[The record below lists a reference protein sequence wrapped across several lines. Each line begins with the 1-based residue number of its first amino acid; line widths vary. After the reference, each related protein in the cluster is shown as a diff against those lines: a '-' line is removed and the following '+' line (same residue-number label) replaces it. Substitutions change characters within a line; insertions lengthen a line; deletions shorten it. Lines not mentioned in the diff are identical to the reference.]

1 MTRLLIIGGSDAGI
15 SAALRARELDAAV
28 EPTIIMA
35 DQFPNF
41 SICGLPFFISGEV
54 LDWRN
59 LAHRTAEEITGQG
72 IHVRMNHWAETIDP
86 VQKMVTVKDPS
97 GQRQF
102 LSYDKLILGTG
113 GTSVYPHL
121 PGLDLP
127 GVYPLRWMAD
137 SFAVH
142 KQVTEQ
148 APQQAVIIGAGYIGL
163 EMADALTL
171 RGLGVTLIQR
181 SESILKTVDPSLSQL
196 VQDEL
201 QRRGVEVVTGVSVRQ
216 IESKENRLVVSD
228 ANGLKRVTD
237 LVIVAVGVN
246 PSTQLAQTAGI
257 QTGIRGAIQ
266 VNRRM
271 ETNFSDI
278 YAAGDCVE
286 TYHRLLKQNTYL
298 PLGTTAHKQGRI
310 AGENA
315 VGGSREFEGSLGT
328 QVVKIFDVAAARTGL
343 RDDDAAA
350 AGFNPVTVET
360 EAWDHKV
367 YYPGAHKLRIRV
379 TGDRTS
385 GRLLGAQIAGH
396 YQGEVAKRIDIFAT
410 ALFHHM
416 TVDAINDLDLSYT
429 PPLGSPWDAVQMATQ
444 GWLRQFSEF
453 SRQEVPLHL

>member
-15 SAALRARELDAAV
+15 SAALRARELDSTF
-28 EPTIIMA
+28 EPTIVMA

-54 LDWRN
+54 VDWRN
-59 LAHRTAEEITGQG
+59 LAHRTAEEISQQG
-72 IHVRMNHWAETIDP
+72 IQVRLNHWAELIDP
-86 VQKMVTVKDPS
+86 VQKTVTVKDPAE
-97 GQRQF
+97 QQQI

-113 GTSVYPHL
+113 GTSVLPSL
-121 PGLDLP
+121 PGLNLP

-142 KQVTEQ
+142 QHVTERS
-148 APQQAVIIGAGYIGL
+148 PQHAVIIGAGYIGL
-163 EMADALTL
+163 EMTDALIL
-171 RGLGVTLIQR
+171 RGLAVTLIQR
-181 SESILKTVDPSLSQL
+181 SDSILKTVDPSLSQL

-201 QRRGVEVVTGVSVRQ
+201 QHRGVEVVTGVSVSQ
-216 IESKENRLVVSD
+216 IEPKGDRLVVSG
-228 ANGLKRVTD
+228 AEGFQCVTD

-257 QTGIRGAIQ
+257 QTGVRGAIQ
-266 VNRRM
+266 VDRRM
-271 ETNFSDI
+271 ETNIPDI

-286 TYHRLLKQNTYL
+286 TYHRILQQNTYL

-315 VGGSREFEGSLGT
+315 VGGNRAFEGSLGT
-328 QVVKIFDVAAARTGL
+328 QVVKVFDVAAARTGL

-350 AGFNPVTVET
+350 AGFDPLTVET

-410 ALFHHM
+410 ALFHSM
-416 TVDAINDLDLSYT
+416 TVDAVNDLDLSYT

-444 GWLRQFSEF
+444 GWSRQFSEF
-453 SRQEVPLHL
+453 SRQEVPLHS